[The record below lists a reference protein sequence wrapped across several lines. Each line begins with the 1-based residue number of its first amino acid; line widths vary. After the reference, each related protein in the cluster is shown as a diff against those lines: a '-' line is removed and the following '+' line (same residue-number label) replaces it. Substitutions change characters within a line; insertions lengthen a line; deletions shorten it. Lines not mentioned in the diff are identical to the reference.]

1 MFRNTPQTFDQVLSL
16 IGGFASLVMT
26 VLGIAI
32 GGYHAFNVETVMISN
47 IYNTEYD
54 RQTGPSND
62 KNWREVIEDSLVK
75 RKEYTYSWFDSMGA
89 LFVCMCCER
98 NCNCAKG
105 CNKRS
110 KRHDKTVLKLKK
122 EMDLVNFIR
131 NQRVSRFNNE

>member
-75 RKEYTYSWFDSMGA
+75 RK
-89 LFVCMCCER
+89 
-98 NCNCAKG
+98 
-105 CNKRS
+105 
-110 KRHDKTVLKLKK
+110 
-122 EMDLVNFIR
+122 
-131 NQRVSRFNNE
+131 